1 MGDQDWITQ
10 KARKASLPDA
20 PTTPSRSIGAAF
32 QPSATKAVL
41 CSYTVQLVETTGQH
55 GTVKLLSDA
64 ANPPTTER
72 SQADIN
78 NANAATHTASVELT
92 YLCPPGHYVKLVS
105 SGTGTPSITQQVET
119 PQN

>member
-1 MGDQDWITQ
+1 MGDADWLTI

-20 PTTPSRSIGAAF
+20 PTVPSRVVGTAF

-41 CSYTVQLVETTGQH
+41 CSYTLQLLETTGQH

-72 SQADIN
+72 TQADIN
-78 NANAATHTASVELT
+78 NANAASHTASDQLT
-92 YLCPPGHYVKLVS
+92 YLCPPGHYIKLVS
-105 SGTGTPSITQQVET
+105 SGTGTPTITQQVET
-119 PQN
+119 AQN